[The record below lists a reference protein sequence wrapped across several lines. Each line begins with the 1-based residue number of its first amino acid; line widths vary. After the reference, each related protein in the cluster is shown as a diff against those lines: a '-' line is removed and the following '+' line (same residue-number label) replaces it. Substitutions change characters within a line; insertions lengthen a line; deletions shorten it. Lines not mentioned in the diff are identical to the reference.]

1 MARKPR
7 KPDPRT
13 DAPPRPPD
21 ETELDDALL
30 DRNEELSL
38 RPEIKDCLLE
48 LYKDIEKG
56 FENQETR
63 ANDSMDYWDVYNC
76 KLGPK
81 QYYSGTSKIFL
92 PIVHDA
98 VNARAVRFTNQIFP
112 QAGRYI
118 EVTSE
123 DGTLPHGEMSLLEH
137 YIRRAKLRTQVVPA
151 LCRNGDVEGQYNVYV
166 DWRETERHVV
176 WKKQKKARPDQLDA
190 EEAGTEEPEDI
201 QTKTLKT
208 GRPHVEVLSDSDV
221 LLLPQTAES
230 VQDALRNGGS
240 ATILRRWSK
249 AKIKQLIEDE
259 EIDAEAGKTLLS
271 DMKAEKQMDATNKS
285 KRLMDAAGIKGSGDS
300 KHALVYETWTLLTI
314 KSNENPD
321 GERRLC
327 KAYFGSEKVILSCKR
342 NPNWSDKCNL
352 ISAPV
357 DKLQSIFKGRSKIAP
372 IEQVQY
378 WANDVCNEAAD
389 SSAFSMM
396 PIVMTDPE
404 KNPRVGT
411 MVLSLAAVWETNP
424 QDTQFAKFPDI
435 WKSGFEIINGLKAQ
449 IMQTLSVSPAA
460 ITQSTQQ
467 KNKPS
472 QADVAREQQVDILTT
487 ADACT
492 ILEEG
497 ILTPIVQFMLE
508 LDHQHRKDSILIRQ
522 FGEMGL
528 RAKMDWVPPI
538 NMDKI
543 HHYQWFGVERAR
555 NQMQMQQQIAGIGVI
570 TKIPPQMYQGFRLN
584 MVPILTNM
592 VEGLFGPRLAP
603 LIFVDEAKEVTLE
616 ADMENQFLY
625 DGMDLPIH
633 PQDKDQEHI
642 AEHQKLLQELGGDA
656 NGNIERHIQRHMI
669 QMQLKQRAQMEQALQ
684 QMMNGPQQQGQQQ
697 GKGRAGAQ
705 QKGPRGNGQGPPGM
719 IHRDQIGPQSGQPP
733 ALRGGNGAPGGMG

>member
-1 MARKPR
+1 MAK
-7 KPDPRT
+7 KAKKLDPRT
-13 DAPPRPPD
+13 EPEPRD
-21 ETELDDALL
+21 EAELDDALI
-30 DRNEELSL
+30 DRNEQLAQ
-38 RPEIKDCLLE
+38 RPEIEEALLE
-48 LYKDIEKG
+48 LYKDIERG

-63 ANDSMDYWDVYNC
+63 ANDIMDYWDIFNC
-76 KLGPK
+76 KLGYK

-98 VNARAVRFTNQIFP
+98 INARAVRFTNQIFP

-151 LCRNGDVEGQYNVYV
+151 LCRNGDIEGQYNVYV
-166 DWRETERHVV
+166 DWRETKRHVV
-176 WKKQKKARPDQLDA
+176 WKKQKKATVIPPGQQDDDDVD
-190 EEAGTEEPEDI
+190 EPEDI
-201 QTKTLKT
+201 QTKAIKE
-208 GRPHVEVLSDSDV
+208 GRPHVEVLADSDI

-230 VQDALRNGGS
+230 VSDALRHGGS

-249 AKIKQLIEDE
+249 AKIKQMIRDE
-259 EIDAEAGKTLLS
+259 EIDEEAGNTLLS

-285 KRLMDAAGIKGSGDS
+285 KRLMDAAGIKGSGDN
-300 KHALVYETWTLLTI
+300 KHALVYETWTELLI

-327 KAYFGSEKVILSCKR
+327 KAYFGSEKIILSCKR

-411 MVLSLAAVWETNP
+411 MILSLAAVWETSP

-435 WKSGFEIINGLKAQ
+435 WKSGFEIINGLKSQ

-497 ILTPIVQFMLE
+497 VLTPVVQFMLE

-570 TKIPPQMYQGFRLN
+570 TKIPPQMYQGYRLN
-584 MVPILTNM
+584 MVPIITNM

-616 ADMENQFLY
+616 ADMENSFLV
-625 DGMDLPIH
+625 DGMELPIH

-642 AEHQKLLQELGGDA
+642 AEHQKILQETADP
-656 NGNIERHIQRHMI
+656 NGNIARHIQRHMMQI
-669 QMQLKQRAQMEQALQ
+669 QLKQAARMQQAMQ
-684 QMMNGPQQQGQQQ
+684 QMMNGPQQGQQP
-697 GKGRAGAQ
+697 GGGRAGAQ
-705 QKGPRGNGQGPPGM
+705 QRGPRGNGQGPPGM
-719 IHRDQIGPQSGQPP
+719 IHRDQIGPQSGQMPQ
-733 ALRGGNGAPGGMG
+733 LRGGGGAPGGMA

>member
-1 MARKPR
+1 MARRPKKPN
-7 KPDPRT
+7 PRT
-13 DAPPRPPD
+13 DAPPREDDDPILLQ
-21 ETELDDALL
+21 LDDEALTN
-30 DRNEELSL
+30 RNEELAE
-38 RPEIKDCLLE
+38 RPEIKEALLE
-48 LYKDIEKG
+48 LYRDIERG
-56 FENQETR
+56 WENQEER
-63 ANDSMDYWDVYNC
+63 ANATMDYWDIYNSR
-76 KLGPK
+76 LGPK
-81 QYYSGTSKIFL
+81 QYYTGQSKIFL

-98 VNARAVRFTNQIFP
+98 INARAVRFTNQIFP

-123 DGTLPHGEMSLLEH
+123 DGTLPYGEMSLLEH

-166 DWRETERHVV
+166 SWRETKRHVV
-176 WKKQKKARPDQLDA
+176 WKKQEKA
-190 EEAGTEEPEDI
+190 EPGSEDVEDI
-201 QTKTLKT
+201 VEQTIIE

-230 VQDALRNGGS
+230 VSDALRTGGS

-249 AKIKQLIEDE
+249 TKIKEMIRDG
-259 EIDAEAGKTLLS
+259 EILEEAGDQLLE
-271 DMKAEKQMDATNKS
+271 DMKADKQMDATNKA
-285 KRLMDAAGIKGSGDS
+285 KRLMDSAGIKGTGDG
-300 KHALVYETWTLLTI
+300 KHALVYETWTELTLF
-314 KSNENPD
+314 SNEKPD

-327 KAYFGSEKVILSCKR
+327 KVYYGSEKTILSCKR
-342 NPNWSDKCNL
+342 NPNWNDKCNL

-357 DKLQSIFKGRSKIAP
+357 EKLQSLFKGRSKIAP

-404 KNPRVGT
+404 KNPRTGT

-424 QDTQFAKFPDI
+424 NDTQFAKFPDI
-435 WKSGFEIINGLKAQ
+435 WKSGFEIINAHKAQ

-508 LDHQHRKDSILIRQ
+508 LDHQYRNTKILIRQ

-538 NMDKI
+538 RMDKQ
-543 HHYQWFGVERAR
+543 HHYMWFGVERAR
-555 NQMQMQQQIAGIGVI
+555 NQMQLQQQISGIGMI
-570 TKIPPQMYQGFRLN
+570 TKIPQQMYQGYRINL
-584 MVPILTNM
+584 VPVITNL

-603 LIFVDEAKEVTLE
+603 LIFVDEAKEVTLDAE
-616 ADMENQFLY
+616 WENEWLE
-625 DGMDLPIH
+625 DGQELAIH

-642 AEHQKLLQELGGDA
+642 QVHMQLLKKLGETTDT
-656 NGNIERHIQRHMI
+656 GNIQRHIQRHQM
-669 QMQLKQRAQMEQALQ
+669 QMQLKQRARLVQAAQ
-684 QMMNGPQQQGQQQ
+684 QQIAAQAPQQQPQ
-697 GKGRAGAQ
+697 GRGRAGAQ
-705 QKGPRGNGQGPPGM
+705 ARGPRGNGQGQPGS
-719 IHRDQIGPQSGQPP
+719 IHRDQIGPASGQPP
-733 ALRGGNGAPGGMG
+733 QGRTPGGMG